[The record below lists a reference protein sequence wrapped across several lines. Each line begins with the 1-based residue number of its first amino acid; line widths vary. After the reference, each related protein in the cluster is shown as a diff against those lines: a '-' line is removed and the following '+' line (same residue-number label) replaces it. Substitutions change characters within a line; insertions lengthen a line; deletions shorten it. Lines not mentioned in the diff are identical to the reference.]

1 MTDLAT
7 FCQTFGLDQPAAE
20 RALAGEHDPA
30 RRTMPWYVQLILGLG
45 AWITAL
51 AIVAFGLAF
60 MALVLDMEEP
70 KLPHAALGVAMFGL
84 GLWLLARRHD
94 RVFLHHFA
102 AALCAAGSTLAAI
115 GVGFHTDDVWGAA
128 VVAALLA
135 LLVVWGGRD
144 PVLQFLTTALAV
156 ALVVTGLIADEVPYR
171 VDLIALAAP
180 LGLWLYLRPPRI
192 EVQPAATVL
201 LLAMPLL
208 AAVDDI
214 HLFAPSGGGW
224 IARAVHIGLFL
235 ALLWPFWPRV
245 QERDERLAL
254 RIFGAL
260 AVAVCLLMPA
270 GGSAALLLMMLAFTL
285 GSRSLAVV
293 GTLLQVY
300 FIWRFYYDLEASLL
314 DKSLV
319 LMGVGV
325 LLLAAYAALARRRET
340 TPS

>member
-7 FCQTFGLDQPAAE
+7 FCQTFGVDQAAAE
-20 RALAGEHDPA
+20 RALAGERDPA

-70 KLPHAALGVAMFGL
+70 KLPHAGLGVAMCGL

-94 RVFLHHFA
+94 RVFRHHFA
-102 AALCAAGSTLAAI
+102 AALCAAGSALAAI
-115 GVGFHTDDVWGAA
+115 GIGFESDDLWSAA
-128 VVAALLA
+128 AVAALLA
-135 LLVVWGGRD
+135 LLVVWRGRD

-156 ALVVTGLIADEVPYR
+156 VLVLAGLIGDEVPYR
-171 VDLIALAAP
+171 VDIVAFMAP
-180 LGLWLYLRPPRI
+180 LGLWLYLRPPRTD
-192 EVQPAATVL
+192 VRPAATVL

-214 HLFAPSGGGW
+214 ALFVPSQGGW

-245 QERDERLAL
+245 QEASERLAL
-254 RIFGAL
+254 RVSAVL

-285 GSRSLAVV
+285 GSRAFAII

-325 LLLAAYAALARRRET
+325 LLLAAYAALTRRQT
-340 TPS
+340 ATSA

>member
-1 MTDLAT
+1 MTDLAS
-7 FCQTFGLDQPAAE
+7 FCQTFGIDQAGAE
-20 RALAGEHDPA
+20 CTLAGTRDPA
-30 RRTMPWYVQLILGLG
+30 RRPMPWYVQLILGLG

-70 KLPHAALGVAMFGL
+70 KLPHAALGVALFGL

-102 AALCAAGSTLAAI
+102 AALCAAGSTLAAL
-115 GVGFHTDDVWGAA
+115 GVGFESDDLWSAA
-128 VVAALLA
+128 AVAALVA
-135 LLVVWGGRD
+135 LLVIWRGRD
-144 PVLQFLTTALAV
+144 PVLQFLTAALAV
-156 ALVVTGLIADEVPYR
+156 VLVVAGLIADNVPYR
-171 VDLIALAAP
+171 VDIVALIAP

-192 EVQPAATVL
+192 EVRPAATVL

-214 HLFAPSGGGW
+214 ALFVPSEGGW
-224 IARAVHIGLFL
+224 IARAIHIGLFL
-235 ALLWPFWPRV
+235 ALLWPFWSRV
-245 QERDERLAL
+245 QAAGERLAL
-254 RIFGAL
+254 RIFAVL
-260 AVAVCLLMPA
+260 AVAVALLMPA

-285 GSRSLAVV
+285 GSRALAVI

-325 LLLAAYAALARRRET
+325 LLLAAYATLAYRAAR
-340 TPS
+340 PA